1 MREQS
6 IKQVER
12 YFPQGIATDGAFC
25 NRETERG
32 EIKNSIESHEHLVL
46 IAPRRYGK
54 SSLITQVLKEND
66 FPGICIDLFFVL
78 TQREVTK
85 IITECISKL
94 IAKLLPKTRAA
105 SEKIISAITAL
116 NPKLTINIFGQT
128 VEIST
133 KQTTEKTISELL
145 VALDH
150 ICQKTKKS
158 CVVVFD
164 EFQQVG
170 ELKENHAIEAAI
182 RHAVERS
189 SQVSYIFCGSKR
201 HLLNEMFSDKSRPL
215 YHLCDLMSVE
225 RIESISYHKFLNKKA
240 KNKWK
245 KHLDEDLIAEIL
257 HLTENHPY
265 YVNALCR
272 RLWRNE
278 TVVSLADVRNT
289 WDKYVSQQSIWIED
303 DLSRLTLNRRK
314 VISALAYQQT
324 NEPQGQAFS
333 VRVGLAPSG
342 IKKALVDLNKLDM
355 IYQDQNGYYNVL
367 DPAISYFIRKHSLQ
381 EA

>member
-1 MREQS
+1 M
-6 IKQVER
+6 ER

-25 NRETERG
+25 NRESERMA
-32 EIKNSIESHEHLVL
+32 IKTSIQSHEHIVL

-54 SSLITQVLKEND
+54 SSLITRILEEND
-66 FPGICIDLFFVL
+66 FPGICMDLFFVL
-78 TQREVTK
+78 TQTEVTK
-85 IITECISKL
+85 IITEGVSK
-94 IAKLLPKTRAA
+94 IIEDLLPKT
-105 SEKIISAITAL
+105 KSACHKLINSIAAL
-116 NPKLTINIFGQT
+116 NPKLTINLLGQK

-145 VALDH
+145 LALDQVS
-150 ICQKTKKS
+150 QKTQKS

-164 EFQQVG
+164 EFQQIA

-189 SQVSYIFCGSKR
+189 SRVSYIFCGSKR

-215 YHLCDLMSVE
+215 YHLCDLMTID
-225 RIESISYHKFLNKKA
+225 RIETSFYHKFLDRMA
-240 KNKWK
+240 KDKWK
-245 KHLDEDLIAEIL
+245 KHLDNDVVSEIL

-272 RLWRNE
+272 RLWRNRS
-278 TVVSLADVRNT
+278 VVSLADVRNT
-289 WDKYVSQQSIWIED
+289 WNDYVTQQGVWIMD

-314 VISALAYQQT
+314 VMTALSCQST

-333 VRVGLAPSG
+333 ERVGLNPSG
-342 IKKALVDLNKLDM
+342 IKKALMDLDKFDM
-355 IYQDQNGYYNVL
+355 IYQDKSGYYRVL
-367 DPAISYFIRKHSLQ
+367 DPAISYFIRKHSFKTN
-381 EA
+381 